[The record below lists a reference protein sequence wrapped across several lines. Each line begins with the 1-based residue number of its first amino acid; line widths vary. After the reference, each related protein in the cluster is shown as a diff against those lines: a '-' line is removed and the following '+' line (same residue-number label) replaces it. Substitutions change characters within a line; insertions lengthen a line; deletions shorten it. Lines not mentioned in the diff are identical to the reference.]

1 MIELGRILIYIG
13 MLLVVMGAVIMLA
26 DKVPGWWGL
35 GKLPG
40 DILIE
45 RENFRIYFPFA
56 TSLLV
61 SLFLSFL
68 FWILSHK

>member
-1 MIELGRILIYIG
+1 MVEVGRILIFIG
-13 MLLVVMGAVIMLA
+13 LLLIVMGSVIMLA
-26 DKVPGWWGL
+26 DKVPGWGGL

-45 RENFRIYFPFA
+45 RENFKFYFPLA

-61 SLFLSFL
+61 SIFLSFL
-68 FWILSHK
+68 FWLLGKQ